1 MELTVTDEEIAKRV
15 QDGDAEAFGELIV
28 RYEEKLRRYGRRF
41 LSNPQDIEDLV
52 QDVMIKTYTNIQ
64 SFNTDMRFS
73 PWVYRIAHNTFVNA
87 LKKQSRFGY
96 NIFDVDTLL
105 PQLRAEETADS
116 ETLSHE
122 LSEEMEQY
130 LSELDV
136 KYREPLV
143 LFFYEEMTY
152 QEISDI
158 LRIPVT
164 TVGVRIN
171 RAKEKLRKLYE
182 AKGVVENN

>member
-1 MELTVTDEEIAKRV
+1 MNTATTDTDEVIAGRV
-15 QDGDAEAFGELIV
+15 QAGDADAFGDLIV

-64 SFNTDMRFS
+64 SFNTELRFS
-73 PWVYRIAHNTFVNA
+73 PWIYRIAHNTFVNA
-87 LKKQSRFGY
+87 LKKQSRLGY
-96 NIFDVDTLL
+96 NIFDVDTFL
-105 PQLRAEETADS
+105 PQLHASETADGAAIAA
-116 ETLSHE
+116 E
-122 LSEEMEQY
+122 LGEEMEQY
-130 LSELDV
+130 LNQLDP

-143 LFFYEEMTY
+143 LFFYEELTY
-152 QEISDI
+152 QEISDV

-171 RAKEKLRKLYE
+171 RAKEKIRKLYE
-182 AKGVVENN
+182 AAV